1 MYSIYAE
8 LRDRY
13 GLSDYAVA
21 KETGVG
27 RSTLSD
33 WKTGKHIPN
42 RENMKKI
49 ADFFHVS
56 MDYLMSGEIPSLNKP
71 ENSPVDKA
79 NQLYALYQNAPAEVQ
94 SMVDY
99 LLKSSQ

>member
-13 GLSDYAVA
+13 GLSDYAVS
-21 KETGVG
+21 KGTGVG

-42 RENMKKI
+42 RENLKKI
-49 ADFFHVS
+49 ADFFSVTI
-56 MDYLMSGEIPSLNKP
+56 DYLMSGEIPSLNKP
-71 ENSPVDKA
+71 ETTPESKA
-79 NQLYALYQNAPAEVQ
+79 TQLYALYQQADPEVQ
-94 SMVDY
+94 KMVDY